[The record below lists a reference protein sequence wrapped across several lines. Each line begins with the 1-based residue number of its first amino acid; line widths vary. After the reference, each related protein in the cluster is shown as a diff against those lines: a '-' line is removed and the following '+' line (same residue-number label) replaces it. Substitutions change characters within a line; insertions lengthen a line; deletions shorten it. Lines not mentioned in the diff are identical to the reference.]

1 MVSSWNEKKLA
12 NDALAKGDDHMVRGK
27 LVFITGGVRSGKSS
41 FAEHYLMNEQAKRNV
56 YVASG
61 VAVDGEMKER
71 IAKHQSDREN
81 YTVEWVTIE
90 QPRNFEQLI
99 PQIQDGDG
107 ILWDCVTTWLAN
119 ELYDNDMKKVQRVLF
134 EAIDCLIH
142 KAKVIVIVSNEVLD
156 EPLSKYES
164 VVLYQKWIGQIH
176 QQLVAKAD
184 LAFEMEYGI
193 SHQWK

>member
-1 MVSSWNEKKLA
+1 
-12 NDALAKGDDHMVRGK
+12 MVRGK

-61 VAVDGEMKER
+61 VAVDTEMKIRIER
-71 IAKHQSDREN
+71 HQHDRES
-81 YTVEWVTIE
+81 YPVEWITIE
-90 QPRNFEQLI
+90 QPRQFEHIIQ
-99 PQIQDGDG
+99 QIQQGDG

-119 ELYDNDMKKVQRVLF
+119 ELYESDMEEVEKKLYD
-134 EAIDCLIH
+134 AINQLLE

-156 EPLSKYES
+156 EPLSNYES
-164 VVLYQKWIGQIH
+164 VIHYQQWIGRIH
-176 QQLVAKAD
+176 QQLVERAD
-184 LAFEMEYGI
+184 HAFEMEYGI

>member
-1 MVSSWNEKKLA
+1 
-12 NDALAKGDDHMVRGK
+12 MVRGK

-71 IAKHQSDREN
+71 IKRHQNDREN
-81 YTVEWVTIE
+81 YPVEWVTIE
-90 QPRNFEQLI
+90 QPRNFEQIL
-99 PQIQDGDG
+99 PQIQEGDG

-119 ELYDNDMKKVQRVLF
+119 ELYDNDMEKVEKALF
-134 EAIDCLIH
+134 ESIEQLLS
-142 KAKVIVIVSNEVLD
+142 KAKVVVIVSNEVLD

-164 VVLYQKWIGQIH
+164 VVLYQKWIGRIH
-176 QQLVAKAD
+176 QQLVAKAEQ
-184 LAFEMEYGI
+184 AFEMEYGL
-193 SHQWK
+193 SQQWK

>member
-1 MVSSWNEKKLA
+1 
-12 NDALAKGDDHMVRGK
+12 MVRGK

-71 IAKHQSDREN
+71 IAKHQNDRES
-81 YTVEWVTIE
+81 YPVEWVTIE
-90 QPRNFEQLI
+90 QPRNFEQIIPLI
-99 PQIQDGDG
+99 QQGDG

-119 ELYDNDMKKVQRVLF
+119 ELYDNDMEKVGKVLF

-142 KAKVIVIVSNEVLD
+142 KAKIIVIVSNEVLD

-176 QQLVAKAD
+176 QRLVAKAD
-184 LAFEMEYGI
+184 IAFEMEYGL

>member
-1 MVSSWNEKKLA
+1 
-12 NDALAKGDDHMVRGK
+12 MVRGK

-41 FAEHYLMNEQAKRNV
+41 FAEHYLMNEQARRNV

-61 VAVDGEMKER
+61 VAVDGEMAKRIER
-71 IAKHQSDREN
+71 HQEDREN
-81 YTVEWVTIE
+81 YPVKWMTIE
-90 QPRNFEQLI
+90 QSRHFEQI
-99 PQIQDGDG
+99 VSQIQVGDG

-119 ELYDNDMKKVQRVLF
+119 ELYESNMEEVEKQLYH
-134 EAIDCLIH
+134 AIDQLLE
-142 KAKVIVIVSNEVLD
+142 KAKVVVIVSNEVLD
-156 EPLSKYES
+156 EPLSTYES

-184 LAFEMEYGI
+184 YAFEMEYGI